1 MPDAPPD
8 SLPDS
13 LFDVMTLPAPA
24 IGPDTALEVARAW
37 GLAGTATPQSGER
50 DRNFRIDADDGRQFL
65 LKFANPAEDAG
76 FRALQVATLGHLA
89 ADDPALPV
97 PRVVPLPGGEVELPL
112 PYRGGTAWARLLTW
126 VPGVPIGSIARSA
139 AQRRAHGAMLA
150 RLQASLARFRHPEA
164 ARHEIVWDLAHVARL
179 PQITH
184 AIPDAEARA
193 LVHRVV
199 DRFLAEVAPVLGA
212 LPRQLV
218 HNDLHAHNVL
228 AEPASPAVITGLIDF
243 GDITTTARVFDVAI
257 ATVSQPPPGAD
268 RAACWAE
275 FLAAFHAERPLTAQ
289 EVTLLPLLVAVRVAL
304 GTALVCWHSHN
315 QPESGHFKLDAA
327 FLDGRAAVI
336 ADALAPATAS
346 VLARATNL

>member
-1 MPDAPPD
+1 MPDA
-8 SLPDS
+8 

-24 IGPDTALEVARAW
+24 IGPETALEVARAW

-50 DRNFRIDADDGRQFL
+50 DRNFRIDTADGRQFL

-89 ADDPALPV
+89 AADPGLPV
-97 PRVVPLPGGEVELPL
+97 PRVVSLPGGGVELPV
-112 PYRGGTAWARLLTW
+112 PYGDGTAWARLLTW
-126 VPGVPIGSIARSA
+126 VPGAPIGTIARSA

-150 RLQASLARFRHPEA
+150 RLQAALAGFAHPEA
-164 ARHEIVWDLAHVARL
+164 MRHEIVWDLAHVGRL

-184 AIPDAEARA
+184 AIPDAAARA

-199 DRFLAEVAPVLGA
+199 ERFQAEVAPVLPA

-228 AEPASPAVITGLIDF
+228 AEPAVPEVVTGLIDF

-257 ATVSQPPPGAD
+257 AIVSQPPPGAD

-289 EVTLLPLLVAVRVAL
+289 EVGLLPLLIAVRTAL
-304 GTALVCWHSHN
+304 GIALVCWHSHN

-336 ADALAPATAS
+336 ADALAPATAEALS
-346 VLARATNL
+346 RAVAP